1 MEMRPTRII
10 VLAFAF
16 LLAACSAQVA
26 APRPT
31 DTPLA
36 TTSPSATPRPTNAT
50 NDVVYLRSVGSGGVT
65 NILAIDART
74 GATLRTLPGGSLSSD
89 RSILY
94 AAEETNG
101 ATQTLVRRIDIASER
116 ELGSFMLD
124 GTYHAI
130 WTDSGQ
136 NGLSRDGRHLALS
149 IYPYKVDGEWLTGY
163 KVVDAG
169 SGAIEATLDL
179 KGQSTY
185 GFVAMSPDGRSL
197 YLNGPLA
204 LSPAGETDSGI
215 RVFDVP
221 SSTLLP
227 ANAIAGAVKQSGF
240 RAAPVFSKD
249 GRWMFSLDGGNQMGN
264 CTSFDGPRCSPKPD
278 ERPYV
283 LALDLVSRR
292 MTTVA
297 LPMEQKSTDFEKYLL
312 WSLAVTPDGGTVY
325 AINPALGLIDEI
337 DARQMA
343 IRRTSTIMVGR
354 ADAGLLATLGQ
365 LLFPVAQAKRYITG
379 GAIISPDGSRIYAVA
394 SKGISVIETA
404 TLASR
409 PTYFVTDEEF
419 DSLALTT
426 DGERLYAVGNTKGTI
441 VIVATRDAARLGQLK
456 IPAFGQAIVRIDSA
470 R

>member
-1 MEMRPTRII
+1 MRPRRIT
-10 VLAFAF
+10 VLEFAF

-31 DTPLA
+31 ETPPA
-36 TTSPSATPRPTNAT
+36 TTSPIATPRPTNAT

-74 GATLRTLPGGSLSSD
+74 GATLRTLPDGSPSSD

-94 AAEETNG
+94 ATEEANG
-101 ATQTLVRRIDIASER
+101 ATQTVVRRVDIASGR
-116 ELGSFMLD
+116 ESGSFTLD

-136 NGLSRDGRHLALS
+136 AALSPDGRHLALS
-149 IYPYKVDGEWLTGY
+149 IYPYKVNGDWVTGY
-163 KVVDAG
+163 KVVDPA
-169 SGAIEATLDL
+169 SGTIEASLDL

-204 LSPAGETDSGI
+204 LSPSGETDSGI

-278 ERPYV
+278 EQPYV

-292 MTTVA
+292 MVTVP
-297 LPMEQKSTDFEKYLL
+297 LPMDQKSTDFEKYLL

-343 IRRTSTIMVGR
+343 IRRTSAITVSRTDGGTWAAVGR
-354 ADAGLLATLGQ
+354 FF
-365 LLFPVAQAKRYITG
+365 FPIAEAKRYITG
-379 GAIISPDGSRIYAVA
+379 GALLSPSADRVYAAAYKGIAVVNTSDLSSHAVWQPDG
-394 SKGISVIETA
+394 
-404 TLASR
+404 
-409 PTYFVTDEEF
+409 EF
-419 DSLALTT
+419 DALALTT
-426 DGERLYAVGNTKGTI
+426 DGERLYAVSNANAKI
-441 VIVATRDAARLGQLK
+441 VIIATRDGSKLGELK
-456 IPAFGQAIVRIDSA
+456 IPAFGQTIVRIDSA

>member
-1 MEMRPTRII
+1 MKMRPGRII

-16 LLAACSAQVA
+16 LLAACSVQVA

-31 DTPLA
+31 ETP
-36 TTSPSATPRPTNAT
+36 SPTATPQPTNAT
-50 NDVVYLRSVGSGGVT
+50 SDIVYLRSVGSGGVT

-74 GATLRTLPGGSLSSD
+74 GATLHTLPDGSPSFD
-89 RSILY
+89 RSTLY
-94 AAEETNG
+94 ATEETNG
-101 ATQTLVRRIDIASER
+101 ATQTVIRRIEIASQR

-130 WTDSGQ
+130 WSDSGQ
-136 NGLSRDGRHLALS
+136 TGLSRDGRHLAVS
-149 IYPYKVDGEWLTGY
+149 IYPYKVDGEWATGY
-163 KVVDAG
+163 KVVDPA
-169 SGAIEATLDL
+169 SGATEATLDL

-204 LSPAGETDSGI
+204 LSPSGETDSGI

-227 ANAIAGAVKQSGF
+227 ANAIVGAVRQSGF
-240 RAAPVFSKD
+240 RTAPVFSKD
-249 GRWMFSLDGGNQMGN
+249 GRWMFSLDAGSPMGN

-278 ERPYV
+278 ERPFV
-283 LALDLVSRR
+283 VALDLVSRR
-292 MTTVA
+292 MMSIP
-297 LPMEQKSTDFEKYLL
+297 LPMEQRTTDFEKYLL
-312 WSLAVTPDGGTVY
+312 WSLAVAPDGGTVY

-337 DARQMA
+337 DARQMV
-343 IRRTSTIMVGR
+343 IRRTSTIMVSR
-354 ADAGLLATLGQ
+354 AGAGLLSALGQ
-365 LLFPVAQAKRYITG
+365 VLFPVAQAKRYITG
-379 GAIISPDGSRIYAVA
+379 GAVLSPDGSRIYAVA

-409 PTYFVTDEEF
+409 ATYFVTDEEF
-419 DSLALTT
+419 DSLALTP
-426 DGERLYAVGNTKGTI
+426 DGERLYAVSNTKGMI
-441 VIVATRDAARLGQLK
+441 LIVATRDATRLGQLK
-456 IPAFGQAIVRIDSA
+456 IRAFAQAIVRIDSA